1 MSNFVQYTMNDA
13 PAASR
18 ALLEQVQK
26 SLGFVPNLHATM
38 AESPAVLAGY
48 LALAA
53 NLGSGALSAAEREI
67 VEIAVSAQNG
77 CEYCI
82 AAHSTVASMLRV
94 DPEILRQVRDE
105 VVVKDPKI
113 EALVRFTRTV
123 MQSKGFVERSAV
135 AAFLAAGYEKKHL
148 LEVVGLIGLK
158 TLANYVHALSHA
170 PLDAQ
175 FEAQKIERGELVAR

>member
-1 MSNFVQYTMNDA
+1 MLNFVQYDVNDA

-26 SLGFVPNLHATM
+26 AMGFVPNLIATM

-48 LALAA
+48 LALDA
-53 NLGSGALSAAEREI
+53 NLGSGALSAAERQI
-67 VEIAVSAQNG
+67 VEIAVSTQNG
-77 CEYCI
+77 CEYCV

-94 DPEILRQVRDE
+94 DPQILRQVRDE

-123 MQSKGFVERSAV
+123 MQSRGFVEDSAF
-135 AAFLAAGYEKKHL
+135 ADFLAAGYGKKHL
-148 LEVVGLIGLK
+148 LEVVGHIGLK

-170 PLDAQ
+170 PIDAQ
-175 FEAQKIERGELVAR
+175 FETQKVERGELAAR